1 VWLLLT
7 TTVEPRKVDVSPPD
21 IFRIFP
27 EFWYVGERE
36 SGVEKDAD
44 AAFEE

>member
-1 VWLLLT
+1 MLLWSE
-7 TTVEPRKVDVSPPD
+7 VGFIPVASPPD
-21 IFRIFP
+21 IFRILP